1 MYKIDVFYNDDDL
14 LLAIEWD
21 ESIPYLHHHF
31 YNWSPSIL
39 KKTIKH
45 FNELVEYLKI
55 QGCDELWSYYDKDQ
69 VHVDKFCVKF
79 GFTKVGETETQ
90 NIVLKEI

>member
-1 MYKIDVFYNDDDL
+1 MYKVEVVFQDEDL
-14 LLAIEWD
+14 VLALEWD
-21 ESIPYLHHHF
+21 DNIPYLHHHF
-31 YNWSPSIL
+31 FNWTPTIL
-39 KKTIKH
+39 RKTIVE
-45 FNELVEYLKI
+45 FNKLVDGLKTM
-55 QGCDELWSYYDKDQ
+55 GYDELWSYYDKDQ